1 MTAELHARSLVDGLG
16 DPGELLTA
24 RISPAELSA
33 PS

>member
-1 MTAELHARSLVDGLG
+1 MTAELHVRSLFDGLG

-24 RISPAELSA
+24 RISPADLSA